1 MLSHHEKE
9 YHKNIMDRQSEILSA
24 YEVGREMNLTSIVTE
39 FTSSAGDWRRGDP
52 GVGEWKPEE
61 KVICMNER
69 FLRQ

>member
-1 MLSHHEKE
+1 MLNGGLCEQWS
-9 YHKNIMDRQSEILSA
+9 
-24 YEVGREMNLTSIVTE
+24 VTE